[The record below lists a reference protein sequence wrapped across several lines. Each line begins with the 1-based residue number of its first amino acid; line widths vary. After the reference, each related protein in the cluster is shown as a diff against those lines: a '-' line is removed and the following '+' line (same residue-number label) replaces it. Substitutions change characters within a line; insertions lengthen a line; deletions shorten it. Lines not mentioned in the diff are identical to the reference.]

1 MKSDNIKKLVSIL
14 QNESEW
20 ISGTKLSQLI
30 HVDKKTIRN
39 YIQELN
45 NKKQYIIVSTH
56 LITPRKFQVL

>member
-30 HVDKKTIRN
+30 HVDKKNHTQLYTRI
-39 YIQELN
+39 
-45 NKKQYIIVSTH
+45 K
-56 LITPRKFQVL
+56 

>member
-1 MKSDNIKKLVSIL
+1 MKSDNIKKLISIL

-45 NKKQYIIVSTH
+45 NSNQYKIESS
-56 LITPRKFQVL
+56 PKGY